1 MNLVFV
7 TSEAVPFA
15 KTGGLADVCGALPMA
30 LAKAGHDVSVI
41 MPAYRQAR
49 MSGQVIQETPVRID
63 VPIASKL
70 VSGKVLESRLPGS
83 NVRVFLLEQDDYYNR
98 AQLYRE
104 NGEDYRDNCE
114 RFVYLCR
121 GAMEALRLLHIS
133 PDVIHCHDWQTGLIP
148 ALLRIEYRH
157 ARAFQNVAS
166 VFTIHNLAYQGR
178 FWHWDMLLTGLD
190 WRYFNWRQ
198 MEYWGDLCLLK
209 TGLVFADKL
218 TTVSPTYAREIQTAE
233 QGCGLDGLL
242 RERSGDL
249 TGIVNGVDYEIWN
262 SAQDPFIAQ
271 NFDVKTWKQ
280 GKAACKAAL
289 QRELN
294 LPVEPRTPLV
304 GLVGRL
310 VDQKGWD
317 LVARL
322 IETWAAREPVQW
334 AVLGTGEAVYHELLL
349 RLAREFPAR
358 VAVRL
363 DFSESL
369 AHQIEAG
376 SDVFLMPSRFEPC
389 GLNQL
394 YSLRYG
400 AAPVVRATGG
410 LADTVVDTNPDSQG
424 AGQATGFCFEQ
435 YDLASLESA
444 LNRARLTYERR
455 PEEWSRIVEAGM
467 RQDWSWERSAS
478 LYEGVYRQAI
488 EAHRAATAAN

>member
-1 MNLVFV
+1 M
-7 TSEAVPFA
+7 
-15 KTGGLADVCGALPMA
+15 
-30 LAKAGHDVSVI
+30 
-41 MPAYRQAR
+41 
-49 MSGQVIQETPVRID
+49 
-63 VPIASKL
+63 
-70 VSGKVLESRLPGS
+70 
-83 NVRVFLLEQDDYYNR
+83 
-98 AQLYRE
+98 
-104 NGEDYRDNCE
+104 
-114 RFVYLCR
+114 
-121 GAMEALRLLHIS
+121 
-133 PDVIHCHDWQTGLIP
+133 
-148 ALLRIEYRH
+148 
-157 ARAFQNVAS
+157 AS

-218 TTVSPTYAREIQTAE
+218 TTVSPTYAREIQTPE

-271 NFDVKTWKQ
+271 SFDVRTWKP

-294 LPVEPRTPLV
+294 LPVEPRTPMV

-322 IETWAAREPVQW
+322 IESWAAREPVQW
-334 AVLGTGEAVYHELLL
+334 AVLGTGETVYQELLT
-349 RLAREFPAR
+349 RLAREFPTR

-363 DFSESL
+363 DFSEPL

-376 SDVFLMPSRFEPC
+376 SDIFLMPSRFEPC

-410 LADTVVDTNPDSQG
+410 LADTVVDTNPASLG
-424 AGQATGFCFEQ
+424 AGQATGFCFEE
-435 YDLASLESA
+435 YELASLESA

-488 EAHRAATAAN
+488 EAHRASTASN